1 MRLSWTRAQT
11 ILSIFV
17 VLIVITTGILLYY
30 TVIVPKQS
38 KLGKIHEEI
47 TTEQTL
53 LDSLKVKNHQQELL
67 NVMSSR
73 ELQTL
78 IPVNSLPD
86 QLLLIMERAEGSSG
100 SLIRNVTVE
109 SGNSSEADT
118 KNETGSEK
126 QKETEQEA
134 LSSSP
139 VILPEGLEAITYHLE
154 VVSPNFQ
161 DFLSF
166 LGELT
171 TGPRLLSVD
180 SISFD
185 SEFTSVSDE
194 KALDFSLVFSAFFY
208 PSLDLLENE
217 APDYNYNEGAG
228 KNNPFPYGE
237 KENDDL
243 DSNVRKDGSDLSES
257 SS

>member
-17 VLIVITTGILLYY
+17 VLIVVSAGMFLYS

-38 KLGKIHEEI
+38 KLGKIQEEL

-53 LDSLKVKNHQQELL
+53 LDTLKVKNDQQERL
-67 NVMSSR
+67 NVKSSR

-78 IPVNSLPD
+78 IPVNPLPD
-86 QLLLIMERAEGSSG
+86 QLLLIIERAEGSSG

-109 SGNSSEADT
+109 SASSSEANT
-118 KNETGSEK
+118 KHETGSEK
-126 QKETEQEA
+126 KKETEQQA
-134 LSSSP
+134 LTSSP
-139 VILPEGLEAITYHLE
+139 SILPEGLEAITYHLE

-166 LGELT
+166 LRELT

-185 SEFTSVSDE
+185 SEFTSVSEE
-194 KALDFSLVFSAFFY
+194 KALDFSVVFSAFFY
-208 PSLDLLENE
+208 PSLDFLENE
-217 APDYNYNEGAG
+217 APDYNYSEGAG

-237 KENDDL
+237 NDDDDL
-243 DSNVRKDGSDLSES
+243 NSNVRKDGSDLSEGS
-257 SS
+257 S